1 MMMMML
7 CFIGGGWVVLP
18 SHEIPVLLLLRSSLL
33 LYNVEGL
40 KVEGMM
46 CDTLNTLGIFNM
58 FYVEDSLI
66 RLTPKQPRRS
76 PIRV

>member
-46 CDTLNTLGIFNM
+46 CDTLNTLGIC
-58 FYVEDSLI
+58 YVEDSLI